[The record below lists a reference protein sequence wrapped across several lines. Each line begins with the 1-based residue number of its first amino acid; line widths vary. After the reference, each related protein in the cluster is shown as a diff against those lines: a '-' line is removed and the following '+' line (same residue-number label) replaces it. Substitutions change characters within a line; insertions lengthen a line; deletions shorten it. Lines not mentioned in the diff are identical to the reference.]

1 LYKGINEMVHCLYD
15 DYAAPGI
22 PNNQS
27 ASYSNK
33 TTGLLTAS
41 KVAVLGITT
50 FLWTVNYYDD
60 EGRIAKVWQQ
70 HYKGGVVAT
79 NSYDETT
86 NTYKFPRELSNSVR
100 RHFVAGV
107 EKLNATNRFIYNH
120 AGRLIETYQKT
131 GDVAATPNPEILLSR
146 NTYNEIG
153 QLSSKGLHSTSLTAF
168 AQTANYSYN
177 ARGWLKSMSSP
188 LFAEALTY
196 ELDSTGLVAQYNGNI
211 SRQKWGY
218 QHDPE

>member
-1 LYKGINEMVHCLYD
+1 MSHPQFDIDRVNYYD
-15 DYAAPGI
+15 DYTAPGI

-33 TTGLLTAS
+33 TRGLLTAS
-41 KVAVLGITT
+41 KVAVIGTTT

-60 EGRIAKVWQQ
+60 EGRMAKVWQQ

-86 NTYKFPRELSNSVR
+86 NTYNFAGELTKSVR

-107 EKLNATNRFIYNH
+107 EKLNATNRFIYDH
-120 AGRLIETYQKT
+120 MGRLKDAYQKT
-131 GDVAATPNPEILLSR
+131 GDVAATTNPEILLSR

-153 QLSSKGLHSTSLTAF
+153 QLSSKGLHSTNLTIPVF
-168 AQTANYSYN
+168 AQTVNYTYN
-177 ARGWLKSMSSP
+177 PRGWLKSMSSP

-196 ELDSTGLVAQYNGNI
+196 ELDSTG
-211 SRQKWGY
+211 
-218 QHDPE
+218 